1 MYATATASCCDPSPA
16 TRHLSYIV
24 VEEKRMLHRAQESRH
39 SMHPWL
45 TEPREALEKI
55 KVELGKRKVSENRSQ
70 TLPTAVKSLQ
80 TGI

>member
-1 MYATATASCCDPSPA
+1 M
-16 TRHLSYIV
+16 
-24 VEEKRMLHRAQESRH
+24 VEEKTMLHRAQESRH
-39 SMHPWL
+39 SMYPWL

-70 TLPTAVKSLQ
+70 TLPTGVKSLQ